1 MIDFNKIELYIFD
14 LDGTLIDSALD
25 LAVSLE
31 RALAEEGLMGY
42 TLDDLLSRISV
53 GSKNLIRDL
62 VNDDRVVER
71 RVFDYY
77 IKHYST
83 NMFNNTKLYPQV
95 LDIMESLK
103 TKSVALLSNKREQP
117 CRTILEY
124 FKINHHFKMIL
135 GGDSLKLK
143 KPSPEPILH
152 ICKHLN
158 IKPEHTVMIGDSP
171 VDIES
176 ATGAGARSIGILDGL
191 TPREVMEKT
200 KPDIMVE
207 RVGDLMALL
216 KQVAN

>member
-1 MIDFNKIELYIFD
+1 MIDFKKIELYIFD

-31 RALAEEGLMGY
+31 RALAEEGIMGY
-42 TLDDLLSRISV
+42 TLDDLLARISV

-77 IKHYST
+77 IKHYSA
-83 NMFNNTKLYPQV
+83 NMFINTKLYPQV
-95 LDIMESLK
+95 LDIMDCLK
-103 TKSVALLSNKREQP
+103 TKTVALLSNKREQP
-117 CRTILEY
+117 CRVILDH

-143 KPSPEPILH
+143 KPSPEPIFH
-152 ICKHLN
+152 ICKNLG
-158 IKPEHTVMIGDSP
+158 IQPENTVMIGDSP

-176 ATGAGARSIGILDGL
+176 ATSAGAKSIGILDGL
-191 TPREVMEKT
+191 TPRNVMEQT

-207 RVGDLMALL
+207 RVGDLLALL
-216 KQVAN
+216 KAVTN